1 MIQQNMARYLVFIL
15 LYLLSLCA
23 AAQTIRPM
31 PVVVP
36 DQETLWLD
44 CGEVYSGELKLVQAR
59 NVTVRTAGSCGKATL
74 TPAVPVRGWAR
85 DPRRPQSA

>member
-44 CGEVYSGELKLVQAR
+44 CGEVYSG
-59 NVTVRTAGSCGKATL
+59 
-74 TPAVPVRGWAR
+74 
-85 DPRRPQSA
+85 